1 MLIIFVRVASSRL
14 TFYIV
19 LNAAGAAQVLN
30 CYSSVNSLHLCQ
42 VCSQLSCFSSAAV
55 VACSF
60 WANQQQ
66 S

>member
-42 VCSQLSCFSSAAV
+42 VCSQL
-55 VACSF
+55 
-60 WANQQQ
+60 
-66 S
+66 